1 MEGPNRF
8 RASGAH
14 QFDLPNQA
22 DTGLAPSGKHR
33 IGTPDEKLAPSGH
46 QPISART
53 SPDSTPLSAG
63 RFSVLVVDDDPA
75 VLSSIEAILSFDF
88 EVVACSS
95 PEEALRRFDPGRFHV
110 VCSDY
115 AMPTMDGRRLL
126 SEILRRSDTVCCL
139 LMTARVELEP
149 MDREF
154 PVVFKPFDPERF
166 VHTVGHLGRIAEMKR
181 STRALTE
188 ATGMSTVPPRSRK
201 P

>member
-1 MEGPNRF
+1 MEGPVRKRSSGNRPL
-8 RASGAH
+8 G
-14 QFDLPNQA
+14 LP
-22 DTGLAPSGKHR
+22 DPGDDGTTPSGKHK
-33 IGTPDEKLAPSGH
+33 IGTRPSLD
-46 QPISART
+46 PLPTARF
-53 SPDSTPLSAG
+53 G
-63 RFSVLVVDDDPA
+63 VLVVDDDPA

-88 EVVACSS
+88 DVVSCSTAA
-95 PEEALRRFDPGRFHV
+95 EALRRFEPDRFHV

-115 AMPTMDGRRLL
+115 MMPTMDGRKFL

-139 LMTARVELEP
+139 LMTARVDLEP
-149 MDREF
+149 TDRDF

-188 ATGMSTVPPRSRK
+188 ATGTSTVPPRSRK